1 MGLIQLNF
9 RLWGYNMLKVAVTG
23 AAGRMGSG
31 IIKKILE
38 QDDIEV
44 VAAIEIPN
52 TPLEG
57 KDIGEVIGIGNIG
70 VETSGAENLES
81 VLKESKPDVLVDFT
95 IANAAFET
103 IKIAASMG
111 VNLVVGTT
119 GFTEEQSNEIAEIVK
134 KSNIKAVISS
144 NMAIGVNVFFKV
156 LRDLSPILNDFDI
169 EIIEA
174 HHNKKKDSPS
184 GTAMTA
190 FEVIAD
196 SLGRDTEDVGVYGRK
211 GLVGERTKDEIGIH
225 AIRGG
230 DIVGDHT
237 VMFVGEGERL
247 EITHRAHTREV
258 FIAGVMRSL
267 RFVMN
272 SESGK
277 VSDMADVLGIK

>member
-1 MGLIQLNF
+1 
-9 RLWGYNMLKVAVTG
+9 MLKVAVTG

-38 QDDIEV
+38 QEDIEV

-52 TPLEG
+52 STLEG

-70 VETSGAENLES
+70 VTTNGAENLEK
-81 VLKESKPDVLVDFT
+81 VLKETKPDVLVDFT
-95 IANAAFET
+95 IASAAFET
-103 IKIAASMG
+103 IKIATSIG
-111 VNLVVGTT
+111 VNVIVGTT
-119 GFTEEQSNEIAEIVK
+119 GFTDEQSSEIANIVK
-134 KSNIKAVISS
+134 ETNVKAVISS

-156 LRDLSPILNDFDI
+156 LRDLAPILNDFDI

-174 HHNKKKDSPS
+174 HHNKKKDAPS

-190 FEVIAD
+190 FEVIAET
-196 SLGRDTEDVGVYGRK
+196 LNRQTNEIGVFGREGI
-211 GLVGERTKDEIGIH
+211 VGERTKEEIGLH

-258 FIAGVMRSL
+258 FIAGVMRAL
-267 RFVMN
+267 RFIMN
-272 SESGK
+272 GEPGK
-277 VSDMADVLGIK
+277 VNDMADVLGIK

>member
-1 MGLIQLNF
+1 
-9 RLWGYNMLKVAVTG
+9 MLKVAVTG

-52 TPLEG
+52 TSLEG

-70 VETSGAENLES
+70 VVTSGAEKLDG
-81 VLKESKPDVLVDFT
+81 VLKETKPDVLVDFT

-103 IKIAASMG
+103 IKTAASLG
-111 VNLVVGTT
+111 VNVVVGTT
-119 GFTEEQSNEIAEIVK
+119 GFTEEQSSHLTKIIEETRI
-134 KSNIKAVISS
+134 KSVISS

-156 LRDLSPILNDFDI
+156 LRDLAPILNDFDI

-174 HHNKKKDSPS
+174 HHNKKKDAPS

-190 FEVIAD
+190 FEVIAETLD
-196 SLGRDTEDVGVYGRK
+196 RKTDEIGVYGRK
-211 GLVGERTKDEIGIH
+211 GIVGERTKEEIGLH

-258 FIAGVMRSL
+258 FIAGVMRAL

-272 SESGK
+272 GEPGK
-277 VSDMADVLGIK
+277 VNDMADVLGIK

>member
-1 MGLIQLNF
+1 
-9 RLWGYNMLKVAVTG
+9 MLKVAVTG

-38 QDDIEV
+38 QEDIEL

-52 TPLEG
+52 TPLED

-70 VETSGAENLES
+70 ITIQGAENLQKI
-81 VLKESKPDVLVDFT
+81 LKVTKPDVLVDFT

-103 IKIAASMG
+103 IKIASSLRI
-111 VNLVVGTT
+111 NLVVGTT
-119 GFTEEQSNEIAEIVK
+119 GFTEEQNIQIAKIIKETD
-134 KSNIKAVISS
+134 IKAVISS

-156 LRDLSPILNDFDI
+156 LKDLAPILNDFDI

-174 HHNKKKDSPS
+174 HHNQKKDAPS

-190 FEVIAD
+190 FEVVAEA
-196 SLGRDTEDVGVYGRK
+196 LERKTEEVGVYGRK
-211 GLVGERTKDEIGIH
+211 GLVGKRTKEEIGLH

-230 DIVGDHT
+230 DIVGEHT

-247 EITHRAHTREV
+247 EITHRAHSREV
-258 FIAGVMRSL
+258 FIAGVMKAL
-267 RFVMN
+267 RYVIN
-272 SESGK
+272 GKSGEI
-277 VSDMADVLGIK
+277 SAMTDVLGIK